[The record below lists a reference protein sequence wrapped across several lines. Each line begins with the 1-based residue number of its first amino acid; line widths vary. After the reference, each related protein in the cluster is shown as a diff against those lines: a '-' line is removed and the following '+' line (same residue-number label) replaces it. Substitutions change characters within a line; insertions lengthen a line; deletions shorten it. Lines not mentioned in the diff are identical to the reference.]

1 MGILMRH
8 PDVEVLAEAVGET
21 QAALREQYGWVR
33 LTDEEAAEAGRQ
45 AAAAEH
51 ASMFSLPSVDASSSD
66 DLNAWTVP
74 ELHQLAEAR
83 NVPFKAHDTKAE
95 LIAAIEA
102 GPTPTE
108 A

>member
-8 PDVEVLAEAVGET
+8 PDVEVDAEAVNED
-21 QAALREQYGWVR
+21 QAALRERYGWVR
-33 LTDEEAAEAGRQ
+33 LTDDEAAQARQ
-45 AAAAEH
+45 AEIDTER
-51 ASMFSLPSVDASSSD
+51 ASVLGVEPVED
-66 DLNAWTVP
+66 DLTAKSAP
-74 ELHQLAEAR
+74 ELRELAEAR
-83 NVPFKAHDTKAE
+83 NVPVKAHDTKAE